1 MNIELRH
8 KDGLKGGF
16 KNYLIAAVMLVALCS
31 LAIAG
36 RAKISEKS
44 PDIKGIS
51 TVDPNEFEPLR
62 ASVVDKNPAH
72 YTIDVRKFSNIGVNE
87 EAPYFS
93 VYISESVPKQCGDF
107 RDLDLP
113 YEKPD
118 KYKRTFNLSDQKEVL
133 KAIDTYKCVVIRS

>member
-1 MNIELRH
+1 MNFKLRD

-36 RAKISEKS
+36 RAKISEKT
-44 PDIKGIS
+44 PEVKGITS
-51 TVDPNEFEPLR
+51 VDPNEFEPLR
-62 ASVVDKNPAH
+62 ASVVDNSPSN

-93 VYISESVPKQCGDF
+93 VYISENVPKQCGDF
-107 RDLDLP
+107 RNLDLP
-113 YEKPD
+113 YEKPE
-118 KYKRTFNLSDQKEVL
+118 KYKRTFNLSDHEDVL
-133 KAIDTYKCVVIRS
+133 KAIDTYKCIVIRS